1 MKRKSNSE
9 VTIYY
14 ILINI
19 NSEREF
25 NKKNN

>member
-1 MKRKSNSE
+1 MKRKSNFE